1 MELDLHIIHCI
12 LVSEAIN
19 EILVVGE
26 VVTSEVLSLGEDV
39 SFGKIITPLES
50 FIEGVRS
57 IDDIATFVSFVVSAE
72 RAKYKYNKKFN
83 DASFH
88 LI

>member
-1 MELDLHIIHCI
+1 MLFPLTLASTGLDGRKFL
-12 LVSEAIN
+12 LSEAIN

-26 VVTSEVLSLGEDV
+26 VVSSEVLSLGEDV

-72 RAKYKYNKKFN
+72 RAK
-83 DASFH
+83 
-88 LI
+88 